1 MLSLAWWIRASV
13 SWLVFFFPFMVL
25 LCILELGREGG
36 YVSVCSCEPWGH
48 MCLGASI
55 LCMIQD
61 TQQEV
66 QSQGL
71 SRPYAQHKVS
81 MCVMKIRN

>member
-1 MLSLAWWIRASV
+1 MDKGICLMAGFLFSIYGATVHPRI
-13 SWLVFFFPFMVL
+13 
-25 LCILELGREGG
+25 REGG
-36 YVSVCSCEPWGH
+36 YMSVCSCEPWGH
-48 MCLGASI
+48 MCLGPSI

-81 MCVMKIRN
+81 MCVMKIRT